1 MVDLA
6 STVTNTLA
14 LLGTASLVIIVAYLT
29 VTFNNKKLANQNP
42 WLPKIVIGIV
52 FGLLSAYGTLMA
64 VKLADGTIPNV
75 RELGAMMAG
84 VAGGPVAG
92 LIAGLIGGIHR
103 YSVGGITMI
112 PCGTATILIGL
123 ISGLVSS
130 KLTGKY
136 YLLKAAAVGLVLESF
151 AMGLVFVFVPFET
164 AYMVVYQVY
173 IPMVAASTIGLVLWT
188 YFVNKLKAPKT

>member
-6 STVTNTLA
+6 STVINTLT

-29 VTFNNKKLANQNP
+29 VSFSNKKLANKNR
-42 WLPKIVIGIV
+42 WLPKIVIGVV
-52 FGLLSAYGTLMA
+52 FGLLSAYGTIMA

-84 VAGGPVAG
+84 VAGGPVGG

-123 ISGLVSS
+123 ISGLIST

-136 YLLKAAAVGLVLESF
+136 YLLKAAVTGFVLESF
-151 AMGLVFVFVPFET
+151 AMAIVFLFVPFET

-188 YFVNKLKAPKT
+188 YFVNKLKAPKN

>member
-6 STVTNTLA
+6 STVINTLT

-29 VTFNNKKLANQNP
+29 VSFSNKKLVNKNL
-42 WLPKIVIGIV
+42 WMPKILIGVV
-52 FGLLSAYGTLMA
+52 FGLLSAYGTFMA

-84 VAGGPVAG
+84 VAGGPVGG

-103 YSVGGITMI
+103 FSVGGVTMI
-112 PCGTATILIGL
+112 PCGTATILVGL
-123 ISGLVSS
+123 ISGLVSV
-130 KLTGKY
+130 KLSGKH
-136 YLLKAAAVGLVLESF
+136 YLLKAAAVGLLLESF

-164 AYMVVYQVY
+164 AYMAVYQVY
-173 IPMVAASTIGLVLWT
+173 VPMVASSTIGLVLWT
-188 YFVNKLKAPKT
+188 YFVNKLKTPK

>member
-6 STVTNTLA
+6 STVTNTLT

-29 VTFNNKKLANQNP
+29 VSFSNKKLQNKNR
-42 WLPKIVIGIV
+42 WMPKILIGVV

-84 VAGGPVAG
+84 VAGGPVGG

-112 PCGTATILIGL
+112 PCGTATIFIGL
-123 ISGLVSS
+123 ISGLVST

-136 YLLKAAAVGLVLESF
+136 YLLKAAVVGLCLESF
-151 AMGLVFVFVPFET
+151 AMAFVFVFVPFET

-173 IPMVAASTIGLVLWT
+173 IPMIAASTIGLVLWT
-188 YFVNKLKAPKT
+188 YFLNKLKAPKK

>member
-1 MVDLA
+1 MADLA
-6 STVTNTLA
+6 STVTNTLT

-29 VTFNNKKLANQNP
+29 VAFSNKRLANKNP
-42 WLPKIVIGIV
+42 WLPKIVIGVV

-103 YSVGGITMI
+103 YSLGGTTMI
-112 PCGTATILIGL
+112 PCGTATILVGL
-123 ISGLVSS
+123 LSGLVST

-173 IPMVAASTIGLVLWT
+173 VPMIAASTIGLVLWT
-188 YFVNKLKAPKT
+188 YFLNKLKAPKN

>member
-6 STVTNTLA
+6 STVINTLT
-14 LLGTASLVIIVAYLT
+14 LLGTASLVIIIAYLT
-29 VTFNNKKLANQNP
+29 VAFSNKKLANKNP
-42 WLPKIVIGIV
+42 WLPKIVIGVV

-84 VAGGPVAG
+84 VAGGPVGG

-112 PCGTATILIGL
+112 PCGTATILVGL
-123 ISGLVSS
+123 ISGLVSV

-136 YLLKAAAVGLVLESF
+136 YLIKAAAVGLVLESF
-151 AMGLVFVFVPFET
+151 AMGIVFIFVPFET
-164 AYMVVYQVY
+164 AYMIVYQVY
-173 IPMVAASTIGLVLWT
+173 IPMIAANTIGLVIWT
-188 YFVNKLKAPKT
+188 YFVNKLKAPKN

>member
-6 STVTNTLA
+6 STLTNTLT

-29 VTFNNKKLANQNP
+29 VAFSNKKLAGKNP

-52 FGLLSAYGTLMA
+52 FGLLSVYGTLMA
-64 VKLADGTIPNV
+64 VKLSDGTIPNV

-84 VAGGPVAG
+84 VAGGPVGG

-103 YSVGGITMI
+103 FSVGGITMI
-112 PCGTATILIGL
+112 PCGTATILVGL
-123 ISGLVSS
+123 ISGLVSV

-136 YLLKAAAVGLVLESF
+136 YLLKAAALGLVLESF
-151 AMGLVFVFVPFET
+151 AMGLVFLFVPFEA
-164 AYMVVYQVY
+164 AYMIVYQVY

-188 YFVNKLKAPKT
+188 YFVNKLKTPKN

>member
-1 MVDLA
+1 MVELA
-6 STVTNTLA
+6 STVTNTLS
-14 LLGTASLVIIVAYLT
+14 LLGTASLVIIIAYLT
-29 VTFNNKKLANQNP
+29 VAVNNKKLANKNP
-42 WLPKIVIGIV
+42 WLPKIVIGVV

-84 VAGGPVAG
+84 IAGGPVGG

-103 YSVGGITMI
+103 FSVGGITMI
-112 PCGTATILIGL
+112 PCGVATILVGLLAGL
-123 ISGLVSS
+123 ISA

-136 YLLKAAAVGLVLESF
+136 YLLKAAALGLVLESF
-151 AMGLVFVFVPFET
+151 AMGLVFIFVPFET
-164 AYMVVYQVY
+164 AYMTVYQVY

-188 YFVNKLKAPKT
+188 YFLNKLSAPRN